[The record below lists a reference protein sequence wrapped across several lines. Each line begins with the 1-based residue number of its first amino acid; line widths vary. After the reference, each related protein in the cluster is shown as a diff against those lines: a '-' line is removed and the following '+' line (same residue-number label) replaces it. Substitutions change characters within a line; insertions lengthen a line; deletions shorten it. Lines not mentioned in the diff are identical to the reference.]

1 MAGLYL
7 LQPLSEDLADFEM
20 KEDMKEML
28 HAFRTMLLLKL
39 FMEDEYGAMLASVES
54 KAIPQSVNP

>member
-7 LQPLSEDLADFEM
+7 LQPLSTTDLANFEM

-28 HAFRTMLLLKL
+28 DTFRTMLPLKL
-39 FMEDEYGAMLASVES
+39 FTDNEYNDMLAYVES
-54 KAIPQSVNP
+54 KLNP

>member
-7 LQPLSEDLADFEM
+7 LQSLSEDLADFEM

-28 HAFRTMLLLKL
+28 HTFRTMLRLKL
-39 FMEDEYGAMLASVES
+39 FTDDEYDAMLASVES
-54 KAIPQSVNP
+54 KLHP